1 MHTAIL
7 DRKTFV
13 KKIPEFITLFDKD
26 PTMTIRV
33 EYNSLQNSSSKKK
46 LEKEYDDALWEYNA
60 WKKRTLITL

>member
-46 LEKEYDDALWEYNA
+46 LEKEYDDAL
-60 WKKRTLITL
+60 